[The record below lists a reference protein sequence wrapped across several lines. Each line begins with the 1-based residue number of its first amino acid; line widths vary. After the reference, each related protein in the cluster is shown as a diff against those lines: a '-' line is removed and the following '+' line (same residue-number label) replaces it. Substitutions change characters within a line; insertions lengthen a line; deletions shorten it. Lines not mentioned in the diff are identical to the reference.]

1 MWPFG
6 QLIFFVFITAHIME
20 VIEMKF
26 KHNLTSL
33 FDKNKIQKNMIDSEA
48 INPIVSIIGWVS
60 IANEASEKFINND
73 NDICVKTE
81 SN

>member
-1 MWPFG
+1 
-6 QLIFFVFITAHIME
+6 
-20 VIEMKF
+20 MKF